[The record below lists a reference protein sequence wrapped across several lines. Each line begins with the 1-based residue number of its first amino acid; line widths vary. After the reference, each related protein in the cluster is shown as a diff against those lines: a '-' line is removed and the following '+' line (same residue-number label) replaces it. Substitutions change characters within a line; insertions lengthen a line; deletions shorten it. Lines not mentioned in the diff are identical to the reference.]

1 MFKKTK
7 IYSLA
12 NIYLLGSLKNHSLF
26 KTKLLNEINN
36 SPSKSSSNIF
46 RCDWEI
52 HKDIKREYQNTLFDD
67 LLIPHFLKV
76 SKILS
81 SSGFEINNYWFQQYE
96 KGSSHDWH
104 IHPKTNYTGVYYI
117 EYPDTTAKTE
127 IYNFLTK
134 DKLELEHIEEGDVL
148 IFPSNLVHRA
158 PKITNNLRKTIVSF
172 NIDFLKFNIKS

>member
-12 NIYLLGSLKNHSLF
+12 NIYLLGGLKDHSLY

-36 SPSKSSSNIF
+36 SPSKSFSNISK
-46 RCDWEI
+46 CDWI
-52 HKDIKREYQNTLFDD
+52 IPRSLKREYKNTLFDD
-67 LLIPHFLKV
+67 LLIPHLAEVAKM
-76 SKILS
+76 LS
-81 SSGFEINNYWFQQYE
+81 FSGFEINNYWFQQYE
-96 KGSSHDWH
+96 KGSDHDWH
-104 IHPKTNYTGVYYI
+104 NHPKTNYSGIYYI

-134 DKLELEHIEEGDVL
+134 DKYELEHIEEGDVL

-158 PKITNNLRKTIVSF
+158 PKITDNQRRTIVSF
-172 NIDFLKFNIKS
+172 NMDFLKFNI